1 MGGKGGVGKTGAM
14 TALADWYEAEGIP
27 TTMLDLDTENKARG
41 SFQHYF
47 PHALKRNIHTPAG
60 LDDFLDC
67 IDRAPQIILADMGAG
82 AGQVTHEWFD
92 SMYENVAALGVRFTA
107 IGVITSDPASVASV
121 LGWVSR
127 LQDRV
132 DYLIMENCT
141 TPDADFRYWRD
152 SEPAIRFRD
161 QFCPVV
167 VGMGYRL
174 PEFENTVRHHGVRL
188 SHVADGTTDVEAL
201 QMTRMTIRAQS
212 YRRQLFTAFE
222 TAKEVLLP

>member
-14 TALADWYEAEGIP
+14 TALADWYDAESIP
-27 TTMLDLDTENKARG
+27 TTLLDLDTENKSRG

-47 PHALKRNIHTPAG
+47 PQALKKNIHTPAG

-67 IDRAPQIILADMGAG
+67 IDREPRIILADMGAG

-92 SMYENVAALGVRFTA
+92 SMFDGVSALGVHFTA
-107 IGVITSDPASVASV
+107 MGVITSDPASVASV
-121 LGWVSR
+121 LGWAGA
-127 LQDRV
+127 LQNRV
-132 DYLIMENCT
+132 DYMVVENST
-141 TPDADFRYWRD
+141 TPDANFRYWRD
-152 SEPAIRFRD
+152 SEPATRFREV
-161 QFCPVV
+161 FHPVLIS
-167 VGMGYRL
+167 MGYRL

-188 SHVADGTTDVEAL
+188 SHVADGTTEVEAL

-212 YRRQLFTAFE
+212 YRKQLFTAFE